1 MASYRYLREIRP
13 EDLQQEESQLLT
25 PVEKVRNWW
34 YYHWIWVAAVA
45 ALIGFAV
52 YYGAVMWSRAAA
64 PKPDYQIGVLAQN
77 ADVLREE
84 TRQAWQESLA
94 GYADD
99 RNGDGQVVVVIECFA
114 FSLESESDGDLYM
127 EYANTAGMI
136 RAGSALQNGECCIL
150 LMDDPVGI
158 QSYTGMLCHPDGTPA
173 AQDETDWRQI
183 SKQLT
188 DCTTLTEILFQAELT
203 EEETELLK
211 NLYAGA
217 VKPMGEDESLSK
229 AWRSFWCAMTE

>member
-1 MASYRYLREIRP
+1 MASYQYLREIRP
-13 EDLQQEESQLLT
+13 ENLQPEEVKPRTLS
-25 PVEKVRNWW
+25 EKAGNWW
-34 YYHWIWVAAVA
+34 HYHWGWVAAA
-45 ALIGFAV
+45 IALTGFV
-52 YYGAVMWSRAAA
+52 IYYGVVMWSRSAV
-64 PKPDYQIGVLAQN
+64 PEPDYQIGILARD
-77 ADVLREE
+77 ADVLSDE
-84 TRQAWQESLA
+84 TRESWQERLA
-94 GYADD
+94 SYADD
-99 RNGDGQVVVVIECFA
+99 RNGDGQVVVKIECFA
-114 FSLESESDGDLYM
+114 FSLKSESDGNLYT
-127 EYANTAGMI
+127 EYANIAGMI

-158 QSYTGMLCHPDGTPA
+158 QSYTGMLCHPDGTSA

-183 SKQLT
+183 SKRLT